1 MRGSRSG
8 KSTASRGRGNGSSS
22 PSGKPRTG
30 RRGSES
36 NDLPKG
42 KAGQPAFLFFF
53 VRGVK
58 PAGVS
63 HGETLYNGKD
73 GKTDEARGDL
83 RGDRVHR
90 FRADP
95 AASAPPGGQD
105 LRPHLGAVL
114 LAVARAGVPSVQ
126 GKTCRRLLRED
137 GATSVRGVRRR
148 LPRTTAHLVVRGRG
162 TAPVQGYSCD
172 RPVG

>member
-22 PSGKPRTG
+22 PSGKPREG
-30 RRGSES
+30 ARRPES
-36 NDLPKG
+36 SDLPKG

-58 PAGVS
+58 PAGGS
-63 HGETLYNGKD
+63 PGETLYNGKD

-95 AASAPPGGQD
+95 PAPAPPGREAR
-105 LRPHLGAVL
+105 RPHLGAVL
-114 LAVARAGVPSVQ
+114 LAVPRTGVPAVQ
-126 GKTCRRLLRED
+126 REACRRHLRED
-137 GATSVRGVRRR
+137 GASSVRGV
-148 LPRTTAHLVVRGRG
+148 
-162 TAPVQGYSCD
+162 
-172 RPVG
+172 